1 MKNFYFPLA
10 LAIATAPMFHVA
22 MAAADYAKGVIIIN
36 ENNYGEAGTL
46 NHLQPDL
53 RTGYFTYRIFQKENP
68 GRTLGQTSCF
78 GAYDNLLYVV
88 SKQSKAQNATTAG
101 GILTAIEPTTMKWQW
116 QLDQLD
122 PSGKRAEG
130 RGFLGVTPDKAYVSS
145 SNGIWVIDLATHTS
159 KGMIEGTQNPNGVDD
174 KPASDGTS
182 TIYHG
187 QCGTMVAAAGRVFA
201 AHQIFGLLVIDP
213 TTDTLE
219 RTISLDFVADGA
231 AIGSIVADKEGYLWL
246 SVAKSS
252 DTFAPSLSVLVRVNP
267 STLETSVYNLPE
279 GVYGPATTWDS
290 WKPDSFCASST
301 EPYLFWTGAE
311 QSFYAGPIVYRFDT
325 TTGHARA
332 IIDFNLETDVDIP
345 WQIYGC
351 SMRVN
356 PADGTLF
363 TSVYQDFSST
373 TYAVRTFKSDGTSLR
388 TYPME
393 KAYWFPGM
401 MLFPESELAGVEN
414 VVWEASGS
422 LGVLIGGRSVEL
434 TGIHAGVTAEVFSI
448 SGAKIA
454 SARADADG
462 HAKFDMDFAP
472 GIYIAAAGSQKAKFA
487 VR

>member
-1 MKNFYFPLA
+1 MKNFYLPLA

-68 GRTLGQTSCF
+68 GRMLGQTSCF

-101 GILTAIEPTTMKWQW
+101 GILTAIEPTSMKWQW

-130 RGFLGVTPDKAYVSS
+130 RGFLGVTTDKAYVSS

-231 AIGSIVADKEGYLWL
+231 AIGSIVADKEGFLWL

-290 WKPDSFCASST
+290 WKPDSFCASAI

-311 QSFYAGPIVYRFDT
+311 QSFYAGSVIYRFDT
-325 TTGHARA
+325 TTAEA
-332 IIDFNLETDVDIP
+332 KALIDFSEETDVEIP
-345 WQIYGC
+345 WQVYGC
-351 SMRVN
+351 SMRVD
-356 PADGTLF
+356 PADGTLY

-393 KAYWFPGM
+393 KPTGFP
-401 MLFPESELAGVEN
+401 A
-414 VVWEASGS
+414 
-422 LGVLIGGRSVEL
+422 
-434 TGIHAGVTAEVFSI
+434 
-448 SGAKIA
+448 
-454 SARADADG
+454 
-462 HAKFDMDFAP
+462 
-472 GIYIAAAGSQKAKFA
+472 
-487 VR
+487 